1 MEINKNESLFTYIDS
16 LETQDLYINIINKKI
31 PKLNKYAELYLAN
44 LEKEKSRNE
53 ENSNNSSKNNIN
65 LNIDNIKEN
74 DNISSI
80 KGGSNDMT
88 NIDSVI
94 NANKIKKFHFKNESN
109 ESNQFKSINYLAI
122 EQLKMNM
129 ENKAK
134 RTNIISKVNDFT
146 ISQNNNKILNNKNKQ
161 YNQQG
166 KFYYK
171 IKPSVRNKIRQNLFF
186 NFKINN
192 SVKLDGKFK
201 FSYNIKTLNNFNFN
215 KSENKLKENNN
226 SKNKSYFPK
235 KFNNNNLYT
244 NKNKKK
250 FIIFPVSNYMT
261 NPNNKSFRNE
271 LFSNSMTENS
281 IYNSMISKKTD
292 NNKNQK
298 HLITLN
304 DHWVEKEIKKRM
316 KIFKLI
322 EEKTLKETS
331 ELRDKPK
338 INRNSRKIAEKLG
351 SNSSTS
357 VFERLSESGNK
368 ILFNGRKMSILTKD
382 KINNKNNKNFQSVL
396 NTNRNNKK
404 NVGIGKFK
412 TFKQFGKGEQTKTEV
427 RNSKKQKILKVNKK
441 NSKKYETNIA
451 ETKYIKKFMNINKT
465 KTKINTTENF
475 KKLNDINYMFG
486 INSIENIKKD
496 NNMIHNNLQKSVNNR
511 KLANFL
517 NKNQSSESFY
527 SEEISSTRKTNT
539 KFKYNTTKNNY
550 KNISEFEE
558 GRILKEEINDNYN
571 KKRYK
576 KITPFKLSDNKIKKI
591 KVINTKDYDENIFN
605 INKNNNKKNNLND
618 NNYMTINATDFNNN
632 KKVSNFNI
640 SSNQINEN
648 INKIRK
654 RKMDLIKILNFSS
667 NIGINKN
674 QKY

>member
-192 SVKLDGKFK
+192 SVKLDGKFQ

-475 KKLNDINYMFG
+475 KKLNDINFMFG

-496 NNMIHNNLQKSVNNR
+496 NNMINNNLQKSVNNR

-517 NKNQSSESFY
+517 NKNQSSESLY
-527 SEEISSTRKTNT
+527 SEEISSTRKANS

-550 KNISEFEE
+550 KNTSEFEE
-558 GRILKEEINDNYN
+558 GKILNEEINDNYN

-605 INKNNNKKNNLND
+605 INKNNNKKNNLID

>member
-201 FSYNIKTLNNFNFN
+201 FSNNIKTLNNFNFN

-412 TFKQFGKGEQTKTEV
+412 TFKQIGKGEQTKTEV

-496 NNMIHNNLQKSVNNR
+496 NNIINNNLQKSVNNR

-550 KNISEFEE
+550 KNTSEFEE
-558 GRILKEEINDNYN
+558 GKILNEEINDNYN
-571 KKRYK
+571 KKLYK

-605 INKNNNKKNNLND
+605 INKNNNKKNNLID

>member
-80 KGGSNDMT
+80 KGGSNDM
-88 NIDSVI
+88 I
-94 NANKIKKFHFKNESN
+94 
-109 ESNQFKSINYLAI
+109 
-122 EQLKMNM
+122 KMNM

-201 FSYNIKTLNNFNFN
+201 FSNNIKTLNNFNFN

-412 TFKQFGKGEQTKTEV
+412 TFKQIGKGEQTKTEV

-475 KKLNDINYMFG
+475 KKLNDINFMFG

-496 NNMIHNNLQKSVNNR
+496 NNMINNNLQKSVNNR

-550 KNISEFEE
+550 KNTSEFEE
-558 GRILKEEINDNYN
+558 GKILNEEINDNYN

-632 KKVSNFNI
+632 KKVRNFNI